1 MHELDYSLLKA
12 LKASF
17 DSFSTVR
24 EACAVLDTFYS
35 VSERPRIKET
45 YELCKEKILKVLE
58 RSCVLFL
65 FLSSFL
71 LLLLL
76 LLLFLCCCLDVKVA
90 AVIFVNNFDFDLEKP
105 TLIIIFLC

>member
-58 RSCVLFL
+58 RSFVLFFISVK
-65 FLSSFL
+65 FLVVIAATAFVSL
-71 LLLLL
+71 LLPG
-76 LLLFLCCCLDVKVA
+76 C
-90 AVIFVNNFDFDLEKP
+90 
-105 TLIIIFLC
+105 